1 MLWVSS
7 PVTGP
12 VLVRFLAAVEK
23 VLKLAFLVVNI
34 KTPAPQVSGKLTG
47 SVQVIGVIEYMVR
60 WVVQEESV
68 IAGLK
73 KSGNIVVLT
82 AMVPGVTTV
91 LGMRYIDQEL
101 FTTEVVQ
108 KVPVILI
115 GTSKLTMMLKS
126 VGRAAGL
133 ITIAAQEIGDR
144 ESITTKDVQKVLV
157 TKITYGRIGNIAI
170 MGVLI
175 HSANQEELTVGTGAI
190 QKLAIIPIPG
200 VFVMLIDLRPLT
212 TLNMQELLLMIVLA
226 AVLLTSLRLFPLPP
240 LT

>member
-1 MLWVSS
+1 
-7 PVTGP
+7 
-12 VLVRFLAAVEK
+12 

-126 VGRAAGL
+126 AGRVV
-133 ITIAAQEIGDR
+133 I
-144 ESITTKDVQKVLV
+144 
-157 TKITYGRIGNIAI
+157 N
-170 MGVLI
+170 
-175 HSANQEELTVGTGAI
+175 TV
-190 QKLAIIPIPG
+190 
-200 VFVMLIDLRPLT
+200 F
-212 TLNMQELLLMIVLA
+212 
-226 AVLLTSLRLFPLPP
+226 
-240 LT
+240 

>member
-82 AMVPGVTTV
+82 FMVPGVTTV

-126 VGRAAGL
+126 AGRVV
-133 ITIAAQEIGDR
+133 I
-144 ESITTKDVQKVLV
+144 
-157 TKITYGRIGNIAI
+157 N
-170 MGVLI
+170 
-175 HSANQEELTVGTGAI
+175 TV
-190 QKLAIIPIPG
+190 
-200 VFVMLIDLRPLT
+200 F
-212 TLNMQELLLMIVLA
+212 
-226 AVLLTSLRLFPLPP
+226 
-240 LT
+240 